1 MREAIREIPGV
12 FLKQRRK
19 LASSKEKTSKR
30 SLGDP
35 RMLAFITFVTR
46 YFYFPSLLSLSLSLS
61 LSLTEDVFVVTSLR
75 RNEAEV
81 HLWSAQRDAK
91 ENIYRCTKVVGAKYN
106 IRMSETR
113 TRWAEGRG
121 SGVEGG
127 ARCKGACKFR

>member
-61 LSLTEDVFVVTSLR
+61 LSFILYPQLIFIVTSTYSDI
-75 RNEAEV
+75 V
-81 HLWSAQRDAK
+81 HQ
-91 ENIYRCTKVVGAKYN
+91 
-106 IRMSETR
+106 
-113 TRWAEGRG
+113 
-121 SGVEGG
+121 
-127 ARCKGACKFR
+127 